1 MKTFIH
7 VLFLFLLPLS
17 LKAEIKWGWS
27 GIAGIYLTDGKSHL
41 FFDPVFSRPSIPQIL
56 LGSSYEVDSKYVSSQ
71 LKEMGIN
78 KIDGIF
84 IGHSHFDH
92 ALDMHIVNKLV
103 GGKIYGTQTTAFL
116 AQAHGTADDQY
127 QIVANGQKV
136 TIGDFSIQIVDSK
149 HGMILGLYE
158 YQGGEITKPLKRRPD
173 LSDYLMGGSFSF
185 YVTHPLGEFFVHQA
199 SRTSKEIQNLLKGR
213 DVKILFQGIA
223 NRRSSEDLYKGI
235 IEHAQSVE
243 LVVPIHHD
251 NFFLQKSE
259 EDMKLLWGV
268 DLDEFVEFYKSK
280 NQKIFLP
287 VYNSVKKL

>member
-1 MKTFIH
+1 MKILIH

-56 LGSSYEVDSKYVSSQ
+56 MGSAYEVDSQYVRSQ
-71 LKEMGIN
+71 LNEMNIN

-92 ALDMHIVNKLV
+92 ALDMHVVNRLV

-116 AQAHGTADDQY
+116 AQGHGLRDDQY
-127 QIVANGQKV
+127 QIVANGHKV
-136 TIGDFSIQIVDSK
+136 IIGDFTVQIVDSQ
-149 HGMILGLYE
+149 HGMILGFYE
-158 YQGGEITKPLKRRPD
+158 YQGGEITKPLKRKPD

-185 YVTHPLGEFFVHQA
+185 YVTHPKGEFFVHQA
-199 SRTSKEIQNLLKGR
+199 SRTSKEIQELLKGR

-223 NRRSSEDLYKGI
+223 NRKSSEDLYSGI

-243 LVVPIHHD
+243 LVIPIHHD
-251 NFFLQKSE
+251 NFFLQKGE
-259 EDMKLLWGV
+259 KEMNLLWGV
-268 DLDEFVEFYKSK
+268 DLEEFVEFSKQK
-280 NQKIFLP
+280 NQKILLP
-287 VYNSVKKL
+287 VYNSVMNL